1 MAAIVDNVT
10 AVLGGER
17 NDRGG
22 QSRSSSRIVGILRVW
37 IDAAKNPT
45 RKALGD
51 TMLGNDM
58 IHTGTAAGGAY
69 QFPEA
74 ASLRI
79 SFSSVN
85 QRPHDAMPVLSLR
98 LLEPLTCLP
107 FRPPYSER

>member
-1 MAAIVDNVT
+1 M
-10 AVLGGER
+10 L
-17 NDRGG
+17 
-22 QSRSSSRIVGILRVW
+22 
-37 IDAAKNPT
+37 AKNPT

-79 SFSSVN
+79 SFSSVKSETARRN
-85 QRPHDAMPVLSLR
+85 CLFSVLQ
-98 LLEPLTCLP
+98 LLEPLDLVALQ
-107 FRPPYSER
+107 PPYSERQR